1 MAFNYNKNT
10 LNSFNL
16 RNSKRKTLNDLE
28 KDDRFLEVSERFLAS
43 VGENSDD
50 IFEYLRDSD
59 FNLVTGMSR
68 AMQSGNFTEQQKRD
82 YAYLRSEF
90 DGAKLGGL
98 RQFGRLIKDAAID
111 IATDPTL
118 VVAALT
124 APFTGGTS
132 LAGRQAIA
140 TAATQAAKS
149 HIPKSFVGPIRP
161 LVGPVIPESAITG
174 LLKEEG
180 KKSVKKAAAFGA
192 VEGGAWLG
200 LDNHFRQTTEL
211 NTDLRKLY
219 SAPELVGSTALGVLT
234 GGLLAGG
241 LQKANLYY
249 DKMNRLYADEGYH
262 STKEGSFADK
272 ITKTLEFGDKV
283 KAVTIGS
290 ATSILDT
297 KAKFSPVARELRQ
310 LIREDADK
318 TFGSIYRKKV
328 ELGHAEQLDNL
339 RSEYHAL
346 FDEATAPIRK
356 TGVVN
361 EVDELNVVRILR
373 GDDATKYNDTVQT
386 VAGNL
391 RVLYN
396 RVFDDAIE
404 AGLIEP
410 DRKLTNYFTRNWNRK
425 MIEENRQEFEQKLIS
440 EKIVKDST
448 EANLIIDDML
458 NLKNELFSSH
468 SILLT
473 QARAFK
479 NLDDNAFEKF
489 LTNDLNSMTT
499 YYMNAANTIQHKKS
513 FLLPEF
519 TNKSN
524 IKQFEERWIIPMD
537 NELRAARG
545 QGRGLTKG
553 NRNQIIKLYKSVT
566 GQVNYFDSGLI
577 QGIYDGTK
585 LANAMAFLPLAT
597 VSSITEAL
605 IPLTKSGGKGTS
617 AVTDALKGVKE
628 GHKIFV
634 QDIPL
639 MLKRKY
645 KMPDSQIQK
654 EMHQVFLAMDEAF
667 AESTNRLTGEGL
679 QNEFTKKIGRGF
691 FRFNMLTPWTK
702 SVQLASFNVGKGII
716 KENLEALDKLSKQGI
731 NVISEATPVGVKDL
745 SRSEVR
751 NIQKLKNDLFGLGI
765 DIEDGLRWL
774 NDGAKTTFGP
784 ARDKNGL
791 LTGEIAYADDFYK
804 SVIQGAGRF
813 VNQVIMPVGRDRAR
827 IPIYMT
833 NPKVDIFT
841 QFLRYP
847 TVFSNTV
854 LKNYIND
861 VIVNPKV
868 NAAKVGAF
876 ALTAT
881 SIALATNYWRSS
893 PENRDRIA
901 EEGFQKD
908 EITNA
913 FKRVGMLGPLEQ
925 GIRFGDSLEYTK
937 NPFVSFASLGGPAV
951 SDIMQLILG
960 RKGITETLAG
970 KIPLTGTKNI
980 MNRTFGDN
988 PFDYIRK
995 NAKEIDKEAAY
1006 RLRIK
1011 DRPLDKRYTR
1021 NYTRNY
1027 TQNYATGG
1035 FVRQQYF
1042 EGEKVSKDFPVP
1054 DTKENPAD
1062 RVDPFTGM
1070 PYADQMARLGFDG
1083 GGGVDYES
1091 LGRQYTDDPLIAKII
1106 GVESGG
1112 VVDKVSPAGAK
1123 GLMQIMPNTAE
1134 QPGFGVKPF
1143 QGNDLFNPIENV
1155 KFGTA
1160 YFYGLKK
1167 EFKNTRDTAIAYN
1180 WGHNNTKKWLEEGA
1194 DLNKLPKETRN
1205 YIKKLNIDENL
1216 REQKQEGGGV
1226 NSLTPQVSDDYLEST
1241 QPFINPSF
1249 ITPFFINENDNIPE
1263 GAIRIYEEEQGLKP
1277 VFPIIE
1283 LLLGG
1288 PAFRGGK
1295 IVKES
1300 AEQII
1305 AKKTMP
1311 KSVVHGSQYKGL
1323 KKIKSSSAQALE
1335 QVGKTNEGLQ
1345 AAIFTSR
1352 PTGVATQYGK
1362 NGQLYTVDTS
1372 NISRGALFNFGKDK
1386 VLNTSNVPDSLIQ
1399 NLNKKIN
1406 DLTVAGP
1413 TRKAASLNQFK
1424 KSLVSK
1430 EGVTFISPTTKDFLI
1445 DNNYKV
1451 IQTKLFKDPHFILL
1465 DDVVKVK

>member
-16 RNSKRKTLNDLE
+16 QNSKRKTLNDLE
-28 KDDRFLEVSERFLAS
+28 KDDMFLEVAERFLAS

-59 FNLVTGMSR
+59 FNLVSGMSR

-82 YAYLRSEF
+82 YAYLRSQF

-98 RQFGRLIKDAAID
+98 RQFGRLIKDATID

-149 HIPKSFVGPIRP
+149 HVPKSFVGPTRP

-180 KKSVKKAAAFGA
+180 KKSVKKAAAVGA

-219 SAPELVGSTALGVLT
+219 SAPELVGSTALGVL
-234 GGLLAGG
+234 AGG
-241 LQKANLYY
+241 LVGGGVQKANLFYS
-249 DKMNRLYADEGYH
+249 KMNRLYADEGYH

-283 KAVTIGS
+283 KAKTIGS

-318 TFGSIYRKKV
+318 TFGSIYRKKA
-328 ELGHAEQLDNL
+328 ELGHGEKLDNL

-346 FDEATAPIRK
+346 FDEAIAPIRK

-391 RVLYN
+391 RVLYD
-396 RVFDDAIE
+396 RIFDDAIE
-404 AGLIEP
+404 AGLIQP

-545 QGRGLTKG
+545 QGRGLTKRD
-553 NRNQIIKLYKSVT
+553 RNQILNLYKSVT
-566 GQVNYFDSGLI
+566 GQVDYFDSGLI

-617 AVTDALKGVKE
+617 AVVDAFKGVKE

-667 AESTNRLTGEGL
+667 AETTNRLTGEGL
-679 QNEFTKKIGRGF
+679 QNEFAKKIGRGF
-691 FRFNMLTPWTK
+691 FRFNMLIPWTK

-716 KENLEALDKLSKQGI
+716 KENLEALNKLSKQGI

-751 NIQKLKNDLFGLGI
+751 NIQKLKNNLFGLGI

-784 ARDKNGL
+784 ARNKNGL

-827 IPIYMT
+827 IPTFMT
-833 NPKVDIFT
+833 NPKLDIFT

-901 EEGFQKD
+901 EEGFQED
-908 EITNA
+908 EIRRA
-913 FKRVGMLGPLEQ
+913 FQRVGMLGPLEY
-925 GIRFGDSLEYTK
+925 GVRFGDSIEYTK
-937 NPFVSFASLGGPAV
+937 NPYVSAASLGGPVA

-970 KIPLTGTKNI
+970 KLPLTGTKNI
-980 MNRTFGDN
+980 MNRVFGDN
-988 PFDYIRK
+988 PYDYIRE
-995 NAKEIDKEAAY
+995 NAKEIDKEASY

-1021 NYTRNY
+1021 NYTKNY

-1042 EGEKVSKDFPVP
+1042 EGKEVSKDFPVT
-1054 DTKENPAD
+1054 DVKETAAD

-1070 PYADQMARLGFDG
+1070 PYSDQMARLGLRNG
-1083 GGGVDYES
+1083 GKPDYQS
-1091 LGRQYTDDPLIAKII
+1091 LGMPYTDDPFIAKII
-1106 GVESGG
+1106 GVESSGI
-1112 VVDKVSPAGAK
+1112 VDRESPVGAK
-1123 GLMQIMPNTAE
+1123 GLMQIMPNTAA

-1143 QGNDLFNPIENV
+1143 QGDDLFDVQENV
-1155 KFGTA
+1155 RFGTDYIYA
-1160 YFYGLKK
+1160 LTDKLGNK
-1167 EFKNTRDTAIAYN
+1167 RDAAIAYN
-1180 WGHNNTKKWLEEGA
+1180 WGYGNTKKWLEQGA
-1194 DLNKLPKETRN
+1194 DLDKLPKETRN
-1205 YIKKLNIDENL
+1205 YIRKL
-1216 REQKQEGGGV
+1216 
-1226 NSLTPQVSDDYLEST
+1226 
-1241 QPFINPSF
+1241 
-1249 ITPFFINENDNIPE
+1249 
-1263 GAIRIYEEEQGLKP
+1263 
-1277 VFPIIE
+1277 E
-1283 LLLGG
+1283 L
-1288 PAFRGGK
+1288 
-1295 IVKES
+1295 
-1300 AEQII
+1300 
-1305 AKKTMP
+1305 
-1311 KSVVHGSQYKGL
+1311 
-1323 KKIKSSSAQALE
+1323 
-1335 QVGKTNEGLQ
+1335 
-1345 AAIFTSR
+1345 
-1352 PTGVATQYGK
+1352 
-1362 NGQLYTVDTS
+1362 D
-1372 NISRGALFNFGKDK
+1372 
-1386 VLNTSNVPDSLIQ
+1386 
-1399 NLNKKIN
+1399 
-1406 DLTVAGP
+1406 
-1413 TRKAASLNQFK
+1413 
-1424 KSLVSK
+1424 
-1430 EGVTFISPTTKDFLI
+1430 
-1445 DNNYKV
+1445 
-1451 IQTKLFKDPHFILL
+1451 
-1465 DDVVKVK
+1465 